1 MPLAYDKLLLN
12 RGGGIIDVV
21 QQAEQDDCA
30 ILAIGLGGTG
40 TDCLRKLKEK
50 VYNRVK
56 PDNPGEAVPRY
67 DHIKFLSVD
76 TDAKGM
82 NKAEG
87 ADGGLGQL
95 DLASEFFD
103 ISFDN
108 SISALFKTKSQEL
121 AKDKSY
127 REWLQ
132 FKDIK
137 ANAADAG
144 AGGIRQLGRFLLMEH
159 AYDYLHTLEK
169 EIQSALAGLD
179 NASVYVHI
187 FSGMGGGTGSGTFL
201 DTCYLVRKAIEN
213 VGVASSMVMGYFF
226 LPDVNL
232 KNSVPPETQKYIKS
246 NGYAAMQELDYCMSF
261 EENGDSWHQQ
271 YPGIGVVADQR
282 PPVDLCHLVS
292 GVGSAG
298 AMKKDPYS
306 YAIEA
311 TTDYVMDFVVRAEDP
326 TNFGLQSHHNN
337 IVMATGQVQR
347 PAGASYDYIAIG
359 AAAAIIPYKQIL
371 TYLAAGTWKKMSGLA
386 ADKPSDKDVTDFM
399 ASIGLT
405 FNSIQ
410 QRMSSSA
417 NMQFPAVPAKDG
429 DVLSNRNIVVGHY
442 NDLQARAEG
451 SFAEMLKKLSS
462 PLDGYGEGCGVPGSL
477 MAEILKGLRGLMADP
492 EKGPAYACA
501 MGEAVKARLE
511 GISASAAEQHG
522 HLAFNMDDRI
532 YPAYQT
538 ADREL
543 TAMGNK
549 ALKIGLGQAVKK
561 YQSCTREVALA
572 NAELKLYEQ
581 MQELCSVLGRET
593 TKLMTNFAY
602 PYLEMAQRLGVTFQA
617 DQDELTGAATGKDDE
632 FEQPI
637 VTIKDMEG
645 NLNETLRQIDAKTVG
660 HALLSMLLSEDGM
673 KGWGPNGRE
682 ALLAHCV
689 SDFFIKQ
696 FNSWSA
702 KSFTTYL
709 QERYQTTDM
718 TSLAG
723 SVKNNLL
730 NGIVTHAQPLF
741 WSAMGYSVNDSVPV
755 QYISIPTTAP
765 VIAAA
770 AEQLGKLGGVQPI
783 VRKTNATDRMSVLT
797 CYAGIPMWGYK
808 GTEQY
813 ELDNAHN
820 KGRHL
825 YEEPAQV
832 EGIEPPKD
840 ARDWTKLP
848 SPLPVSKMGSGEHD
862 PEFIDQAKRAKKDI
876 EKALILDKDGK
887 TGPDSII
894 RKAGDGSTF
903 VIRTL
908 DDAFMQNVR
917 TEYDTA
923 KDKSNDEKI
932 AAQDRLHAMDA
943 NRSYATMT
951 YTLATATADQGD
963 VDNCTDMLA
972 RSPMYEEIVETEIA
986 RNEEIA
992 KDIDDLTPH
1001 VDKNLQQF
1009 GEALF
1014 TGVIKLQVPVAYIE
1028 DEFGDQVKL
1037 TDRPSNGFEYGMV
1050 PLYQAFLSY
1059 KALDEDVKAKLEESA
1074 QETMKGELP
1083 QEALDAVKS
1092 SEEEIAATFKSRVKA
1107 FSNKFPYQAGEL
1119 KSFIKDLRESLETF
1133 KMDNFID

>member
-1 MPLAYDKLLLN
+1 MSA
-12 RGGGIIDVV
+12 
-21 QQAEQDDCA
+21 A
-30 ILAIGLGGTG
+30 GT
-40 TDCLRKLKEK
+40 L
-50 VYNRVK
+50 
-56 PDNPGEAVPRY
+56 
-67 DHIKFLSVD
+67 
-76 TDAKGM
+76 
-82 NKAEG
+82 
-87 ADGGLGQL
+87 
-95 DLASEFFD
+95 
-103 ISFDN
+103 
-108 SISALFKTKSQEL
+108 
-121 AKDKSY
+121 KSY
-127 REWLQ
+127 
-132 FKDIK
+132 D
-137 ANAADAG
+137 
-144 AGGIRQLGRFLLMEH
+144 
-159 AYDYLHTLEK
+159 
-169 EIQSALAGLD
+169 
-179 NASVYVHI
+179 
-187 FSGMGGGTGSGTFL
+187 
-201 DTCYLVRKAIEN
+201 
-213 VGVASSMVMGYFF
+213 
-226 LPDVNL
+226 
-232 KNSVPPETQKYIKS
+232 
-246 NGYAAMQELDYCMSF
+246 
-261 EENGDSWHQQ
+261 
-271 YPGIGVVADQR
+271 
-282 PPVDLCHLVS
+282 
-292 GVGSAG
+292 
-298 AMKKDPYS
+298 

-311 TTDYVMDFVVRAEDP
+311 TTDYVMDFVVKAQDP

-337 IVMATGQVQR
+337 IISATGQVQK
-347 PAGASYDYIAIG
+347 PAGAVYSYIAVG
-359 AAAAIIPYKQIL
+359 ASAAIIPYKQIL
-371 TYLAAGTWKKMSGLA
+371 TYLAAGTWSKMSALA
-386 ADKPSDKDVTDFM
+386 HAKPSDRDAEDFM

-410 QRMSSSA
+410 QRMMGSA
-417 NMQFPAVPAKDG
+417 NMQFPAVPAKDA
-429 DVLSNRNIVVGHY
+429 DILSNRNIVVNHY

-451 SFAEMLKKLSS
+451 CFAEMLEKLSA

-501 MGEAVKARLE
+501 MGEAVKWRLE

-522 HLAFNMDDRI
+522 HLAFNMDDHI

-549 ALKIGLGQAVKK
+549 ALKIGLGQAVKR
-561 YQSCTREVALA
+561 YQSCTREVALT
-572 NAELKLYEQ
+572 NAELKLCED
-581 MQELCSVLGRET
+581 MQELCGALSREVA
-593 TKLMTNFAY
+593 KLMSGFAY
-602 PYLEMAQRLGVTFQA
+602 PCREMAQRLDATFESDMEWLLWDEDGGA
-617 DQDELTGAATGKDDE
+617 DN
-632 FEQPI
+632 FERLI
-637 VTIKDMEG
+637 VTISDLKNSLE
-645 NLNETLRQIDAKTVG
+645 ETLRQIDAATVG
-660 HALLSMLLSEDGM
+660 HALLAMLLSDEGM

-689 SDFFIKQ
+689 SDFFIKE
-696 FNSWSA
+696 FNDWST

-709 QERYQTTDM
+709 QERYQTDAPAA
-718 TSLAG
+718 LAAAVKSNLLG
-723 SVKNNLL
+723 SV
-730 NGIVTHAQPLF
+730 VADAQPLF
-741 WSAMGYSVNDSVPV
+741 WSAMGYSISDAVPV
-755 QYISIPTTAP
+755 QYISIPATAP
-765 VIAAA
+765 VVAAA
-770 AEQLGKLGGVQPI
+770 TAAGPFWGPGAIPKI
-783 VRKTNATDRMSVLT
+783 RMTNATDRMSVLT

-986 RNEEIA
+986 RNKEIA